1 MPTVAEVAEQYVDEY
16 AVYEPV
22 RAARSMGVAID
33 ATTLTD
39 WSPEGLAAITEFMR
53 RSRDAVAAADV
64 TSEAERLGRLYLLG
78 SIDGDLAM
86 LDSGERER
94 LVSILI
100 GPPSMIRMTFDL
112 MAHSTDEEWEKVA
125 ARLDAVPAAMA
136 GYRTSLQR
144 AAASGSTAAA
154 RSIAAAAEQCLAWGG
169 ADGGWFAQFVAEHGD
184 GALRARLDDAARRAG
199 KAYAELG
206 RWLGR
211 ELLPRAST
219 DEGVG
224 NDRYRTWAKSMLGAE
239 LDLDDTYAWGWEE
252 LARLE
257 REKAAECERIVPGA
271 GFEEVRE
278 LLRTDPA
285 RSIHGVDAYRAW
297 LQEVTDDAIDRL
309 DGTQFDIPEPLRR
322 CEIGIPPEGSAA
334 APYYTPP
341 SEDLSRP
348 GRTWFPT
355 LGEERFA
362 TWDQVTIAYHEAVP
376 GHHLQLGMTRV
387 VPLVRAH
394 RVGFNAAHGEGWALY
409 AERLMDELGFFD
421 DPATRLGFLSSQ
433 AFRAVRVVIDIGLH
447 TGRTIPEGWHGAG
460 QRWNA
465 ELAADHLE
473 RAGGL
478 SRAFAESEVAR
489 YVGMPSQAISYK
501 VGERAWLDGRAAAT
515 ARAGDGFDLKTWHA
529 RALALGALGLDDL
542 AAELPGC

>member
-1 MPTVAEVAEQYVDEY
+1 MASVTEVAERFVDEY
-16 AVYEPV
+16 ALVEPV
-22 RAARSMGVAID
+22 RAARSMGVAVD

-39 WSPEGLAAITEFMR
+39 FSPDGLATIGEFLR
-53 RSRDAVAAADV
+53 RTRSALEAATAE
-64 TSEAERLGRLYLLG
+64 SEAERLGRLYLLG

-86 LDSGERER
+86 LDSGERQR

-100 GPPSMIRMTFDL
+100 GPPSMVRMTFDL
-112 MAHSTDEEWEKVA
+112 MSRTSDEDWERVA
-125 ARLDAVPAAMA
+125 ARLEAVPTAMA
-136 GYRTSLQR
+136 GYRASLED
-144 AAASGSTAAA
+144 AAA
-154 RSIAAAAEQCLAWGG
+154 RGEAASARSVAAAAEQCRTWGG
-169 ADGGWFAQFVAEHGD
+169 ADGGWFADFVSGSGD
-184 GALRARLDDAARRAG
+184 VAGPLRSRLDAAARSAG
-199 KAYAELG
+199 DAYAELG
-206 RWLGR
+206 RWMAE
-211 ELLPRAST
+211 ELAPKA
-219 DEGVG
+219 DENDGVG
-224 NDRYRTWAKSMLGAE
+224 DDRYRTWARSMLGAS
-239 LDLDDTYAWGWEE
+239 LDLDDTYDWGWEE
-252 LARLE
+252 LARIE
-257 REKAAECERIVPGA
+257 REKAAECERILPGA
-271 GFEEVRE
+271 GFEEVRD
-278 LLRTDPA
+278 LLSSDPERA
-285 RSIHGVDAYRAW
+285 VHGVDAYRAW
-297 LQEVTDDAIDRL
+297 LQEITDDAIDRL
-309 DGTQFDIPEPLRR
+309 DGTQFDIPDPLRR

-355 LGEERFA
+355 LGEERFP

-394 RVGFNAAHGEGWALY
+394 RVGFNAAHGEGGALY

-447 TGRTIPEGWHGAG
+447 TGRVIPAGWHGAG

-465 ELAADHLE
+465 ELAAAHLE

-478 SRAFAESEVAR
+478 SPAFAESEVVR

-501 VGERAWLDGRAAAT
+501 VGERAWLQGRAAASL
-515 ARAGDGFDLKTWHA
+515 RDGFDLKAWHA